1 MMLLADNGIS
11 IMENVNLEPVGDAR
25 VGVALLVVTPLKIEG
40 ASGSP
45 LRVLAVAP

>member
-1 MMLLADNGIS
+1 
-11 IMENVNLEPVGDAR
+11 MENVNLEPVGDAR
-25 VGVALLVVTPLKIEG
+25 VGVALLEVTPLKLEG